1 MLNVRQQNVIYIDSP
16 GLCYQSVSVIIYLL
30 YTKYTACNVCAVQL
44 NKKREA
50 ESKLQFCVL
59 FFARISVF
67 LYYLGLA
74 TLGIT
79 VIFNFIVLL

>member
-1 MLNVRQQNVIYIDSP
+1 
-16 GLCYQSVSVIIYLL
+16 
-30 YTKYTACNVCAVQL
+30 VQL

-50 ESKLQFCVL
+50 ESKLQFRVL